1 MATPID
7 SPIRDKPPCYGCKE
21 KFTAC
26 HGKCPKDNRGE
37 YGYLAWKAELEKVNK
52 ARAEYDR
59 THYNKY
65 QR

>member
-1 MATPID
+1 MATQID

-37 YGYLAWKAELEKVNK
+37 YGYLAWKAELEKANK

-65 QR
+65 PR